1 MGISLTLRS
10 HLPSALPRPQTYPS
24 EAVAHALCADPIF
37 VVGDLATE
45 GVGVP
50 LAPSWWWRPSR
61 AGRRLSGRP
70 RLSPRLFRHVRV
82 LPLPA
87 ILADELGADWGALR
101 LETAPYAPAYRNP
114 RHQWDV
120 HGQQR
125 ERAVHRFGGRGAA
138 GRRPIGSARRCGLSG
153 FGPRFAHGILSTDEL
168 LARLPG

>member
-1 MGISLTLRS
+1 MPCVLIRSSSSAISRLKA
-10 HLPSALPRPQTYPS
+10 SACRWRRAGGGDLLEPGDVYRVVRGCRRVYFGMSVYYPCRPFWRTS
-24 EAVAHALCADPIF
+24 SGRIGALC
-37 VVGDLATE
+37 V
-45 GVGVP
+45 
-50 LAPSWWWRPSR
+50 WRPPSM
-61 AGRRLSGRP
+61 P
-70 RLSPRLFRHVRV
+70 
-82 LPLPA
+82 
-87 ILADELGADWGALR
+87 
-101 LETAPYAPAYRNP
+101 PAYRNP